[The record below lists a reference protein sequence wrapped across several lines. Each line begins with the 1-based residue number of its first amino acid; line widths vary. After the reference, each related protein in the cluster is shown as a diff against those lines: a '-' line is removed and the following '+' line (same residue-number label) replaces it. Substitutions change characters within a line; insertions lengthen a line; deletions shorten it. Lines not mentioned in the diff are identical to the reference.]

1 MTFAKYGTQNRDFLV
16 RRLFARASDCDGVQ
30 RSIDFVHSTDEVRR
44 LRSTALKI
52 VIFLSDVYLHVLSTA
67 TKFSVHLTLYIYRR
81 STTFA
86 KYGIQNRDFLV
97 RRLFARAA
105 DCDGVQRSIDFVHS
119 TDEVRRLRSTALK
132 IVIFLYDV
140 YLHVLPTATKCS
152 VHSTNEVRRSQSEEV
167 KRKH

>member
-1 MTFAKYGTQNRDFLV
+1 M
-16 RRLFARASDCDGVQ
+16 Q
-30 RSIDFVHSTDEVRR
+30 RSFDFVHSTDEVRR

-67 TKFSVHLTLYIYRR
+67 TKFSVHLTLYIVQTKYDVCEYRR

-86 KYGIQNRDFLV
+86 KYGTQNRDFLV

-105 DCDGVQRSIDFVHS
+105 DCDEMQRSFDFVHS
-119 TDEVRRLRSTALK
+119 TDEVRRLQNTALK
-132 IVIFLYDV
+132 IVIFLSDV